1 MDKKQQILKAENFL
15 ALHHDQRLLILPN
28 IWDPLGARLLQHMG
42 YPAAA
47 TASAAVAYS
56 LGYDDGQ
63 KITLGAML
71 ETIHRV
77 AAAVD
82 IPVTADIEAGFAE
95 SPADVAENIRQV
107 LRAGAVGINFE
118 DSDPTTGQLYPID
131 FQCDRL
137 KAVRAMADQEGIPLV
152 INARIDVFISGF
164 GTSMAERMAE
174 AVTRGKAYVE
184 AGADCLYPIVLG
196 DLDALSRIQSATASP
211 LNVYGPS
218 ATASLRELEAA
229 GISRV
234 SLGPG
239 IMKVVLKTMQQLFEQ
254 LQGYGSIDLSASK
267 AMASEEILAFVSQ
280 DNMT

>member
-1 MDKKQQILKAENFL
+1 MDKKQQILKAEKFL
-15 ALHHDQRLLILPN
+15 ALHHDPKLLMLPN
-28 IWDPLGARLLQHMG
+28 IWDPLGAQLLQHMG

-63 KITLGAML
+63 KITLEAML
-71 ETIHRV
+71 EAIRRV
-77 AAAVD
+77 TTAVD

-118 DSDPTTGQLYPID
+118 DSDPSTGQLYPTD
-131 FQCDRL
+131 FQYDRL
-137 KAVRAMADQEGIPLV
+137 KAIRTMADQEGIPLV
-152 INARIDVFISGF
+152 INARIDVFISEF
-164 GTSMAERMAE
+164 GESMEERMVE
-174 AVTRGKAYVE
+174 AIERGKAYVE

-196 DLDALSRIQSATASP
+196 DLDALRRLQSATNVP

-218 ATASLRELEAA
+218 AAASLLELEAA

-234 SLGPG
+234 SLGPSVL
-239 IMKVVLKTMQQLFEQ
+239 KVVLKTMKHLFEE
-254 LQGYGSIDLSASK
+254 LQHYGSIK
-267 AMASEEILAFVSQ
+267 QNIKEAMSSEEILAFVSQ
-280 DNMT
+280 QPQ